1 MLNYTMKVAVNKFVE
16 RQIEGSGKTYSKTL
30 SFEFFANHAQEK
42 LIKGEYIEGYRD
54 GVCIINLDKKYVKEV
69 YCPYVKINYK
79 TKLIAKYIRRRKSE
93 DPYIQIRALNGVP
106 LKAQKVGLVLY
117 RNDVLKENNEN
128 STDSDWELIS
138 INSIPE
144 GEEDLPIGPV
154 TMMRNQ
160 LDLIGGT
167 KAKYTSDE
175 WAYSVKFWQRYAP
188 LIKNDYY

>member
-30 SFEFFANHAQEK
+30 SFKFFASHAQEK
-42 LIKGEYIEGYRD
+42 LVKGEYIEGYRD
-54 GVCIINLDKKYVKEV
+54 GVCIINLDEKYVKEV
-69 YCPYVKINYK
+69 YCPYVKINNK
-79 TKLIAKYIRRRKSE
+79 TKLIAKYISRRRSE

-175 WAYSVKFWQRYAP
+175 WAHSVKFWQRYAP
-188 LIKNDYY
+188 LIKNDN

>member
-30 SFEFFANHAQEK
+30 SFKFFASHAQEK
-42 LIKGEYIEGYRD
+42 LVKGRYIEGYRD
-54 GVCIINLDKKYVKEV
+54 GVCIINLDKKWVKEV
-69 YCPYVKINYK
+69 YCPYVKINNK
-79 TKLIAKYIRRRKSE
+79 TKLTASYVKRRNSE
-93 DPYIQIRALNGVP
+93 EPYIQIRALNGVP
-106 LKAQKVGLVLY
+106 LKAREVGLILY
-117 RNDVLKENNEN
+117 SHDVLKENNEN
-128 STDSDWELIS
+128 STDADWELIS

-144 GEEDLPIGPV
+144 GEEHIPIGPV

-175 WAYSVKFWQRYAP
+175 WAQSIRFWQRYASIN
-188 LIKNDYY
+188 IK